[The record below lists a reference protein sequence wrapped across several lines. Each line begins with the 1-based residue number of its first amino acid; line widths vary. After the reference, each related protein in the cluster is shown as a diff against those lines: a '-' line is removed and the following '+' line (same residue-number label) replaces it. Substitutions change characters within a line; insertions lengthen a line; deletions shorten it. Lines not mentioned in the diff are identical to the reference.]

1 MSVRI
6 TLPLL
11 TILLISG
18 CQTPTQQ
25 QPGAVIGGIAG
36 GVLGNQIGHGSGRTA
51 AVIAGTMIGAMA
63 GGAIGAHMDE
73 ADRLRTQRVLETTP
87 TYQSSSWSNP
97 DSGAQ
102 YTVTPTKT
110 YETSQ
115 GPCREY
121 ETEAYIDGRRETVI
135 GNACRQADGSWK
147 AVN

>member
-1 MSVRI
+1 M
-6 TLPLL
+6 LL
-11 TILLISG
+11 RLSIILLSAMLTSA
-18 CQTPTQQ
+18 CQTPTNQQ
-25 QPGAVIGGIAG
+25 TGAVIGGIAG
-36 GVLGNQIGHGSGRTA
+36 GVLGNQVGHGSGRTA

-63 GGAIGAHMDE
+63 GGAIGANMD
-73 ADRLRTQRVLETTP
+73 ANDRYRAQEVLETTP
-87 TYQSSSWSNP
+87 TYQSSTWRNP

-102 YTVTPTKT
+102 YTVTPTRT